1 MGEPRIRMG
10 ISTCLLGEKVRY
22 DGQHKHDP
30 YLTGTLGR
38 FFEWVPVCPEVECGL
53 SIPREAMRLVGDPDH
68 PRLVTQK
75 TGIDHTDRMQVWAR
89 KRLREL
95 EPLGLHG
102 YVFKRAS
109 PSSGLE
115 RVKVYD
121 PAGGLPRKVGVGLWA
136 RAFTE
141 HFPLLPVE
149 EEGRL
154 HDPTLRENFIERVF
168 ALKSFRETL
177 ARGRTRANLVD
188 FHARHKLLL
197 MAHAPEKLRTLGRL
211 VARAK
216 ELPTG
221 ELFERYQALFLET
234 LAVHATVRKH
244 VNVLQHMLGYFKQQL
259 DADEKAELLEAIAQ
273 YHAELVP
280 LVVPLTLLKHHIRKH
295 GEPYLAAQVYLS
307 PHPVELRLR

>member
-1 MGEPRIRMG
+1 MG
-10 ISTCLLGEKVRY
+10 ISSCLLGEKVRY

-53 SIPREAMRLVGDPDH
+53 PVPREAMRLVGDPDH

-75 TGIDHTDRMQVWAR
+75 TGIDHTDRMQAWAR

-95 EPLGLHG
+95 EPLDLHG

-121 PAGGLPRKVGVGLWA
+121 ASGLPRKVGVGIWA

-141 HFPLLPVE
+141 HFPLLPAE

-154 HDPTLRENFIERVF
+154 HDPALRENFIERVF
-168 ALKSFRETL
+168 ALQRFRETV
-177 ARGRTRANLVD
+177 AHGRTRARLVE
-188 FHARHKLLL
+188 FHAHHKLQL
-197 MAHAPEKLRTLGRL
+197 MAHAPEKLRALGRL

-216 ELPTG
+216 ELPAT
-221 ELFERYQALFLET
+221 ELYERYQALFLET

-244 VNVLQHMLGYFKQQL
+244 VNVLQHMLGYFKRSL
-259 DADEKAELLEAIAQ
+259 TADEKAELLEAIDR
-273 YHAELVP
+273 YRAELAP
-280 LVVPLTLLKHHIRKH
+280 LVVPLTLLGHYLRKH
-295 GEPYLAAQVYLS
+295 GEPYLAMQTYLA
-307 PHPVELRLR
+307 PHPIELRLR

>member
-1 MGEPRIRMG
+1 MG
-10 ISTCLLGEKVRY
+10 ISSCLLGERVRY

-30 YLTGTLGR
+30 YLTETLGQ

-53 SIPREAMRLVGDPDH
+53 SIPREAMRLVGDPER

-75 TGIDHTDRMQVWAR
+75 TGIDHTERMQAWAR

-95 EPLGLHG
+95 EPLDLHG

-115 RVKVYD
+115 RVKVYE
-121 PAGGLPRKVGVGLWA
+121 GSGMPRKVGVGLWA

-141 HFPLLPVE
+141 HFPLLPAE

-154 HDPTLRENFIERVF
+154 HDPVLRENFIERVF
-168 ALKSFRETL
+168 ALKSFRETV
-177 ARGRTRANLVD
+177 ARGRTRANLVE

-197 MAHAPEKLRTLGRL
+197 MSHSPEKLRELGRL
-211 VARAK
+211 VAHAK
-216 ELPTG
+216 ELPST
-221 ELFERYQALFLET
+221 ELYERYQVLFLAA

-259 DADEKAELLEAIAQ
+259 DAAEKVELLEAIDQ
-273 YHAELVP
+273 YRRELVP
-280 LVVPLTLLKHHIRKH
+280 LVVPLTLLKHYIRKH
-295 GEPYLAAQVYLS
+295 GEPYLSTQVYLS

>member
-1 MGEPRIRMG
+1 MG
-10 ISTCLLGEKVRY
+10 ISSCLLGERVRY

-30 YLTGTLGR
+30 YLTETLGR

-53 SIPREAMRLVGDPDH
+53 SIPREAMRLVGDPER

-75 TGIDHTDRMQVWAR
+75 TGIDHTERMQAWAR

-95 EPLGLHG
+95 EPLDLHG

-115 RVKVYD
+115 RVKVYE
-121 PAGGLPRKVGVGLWA
+121 GSGMPRKVGVGLWA

-141 HFPLLPVE
+141 HFPLLPAE

-154 HDPTLRENFIERVF
+154 HDPVLRENFIERVF
-168 ALKSFRETL
+168 ALKSFRETV
-177 ARGRTRANLVD
+177 ARGRTRANLVE

-197 MAHAPEKLRTLGRL
+197 MSHSPEKLRELGRL
-211 VARAK
+211 VAHAK
-216 ELPTG
+216 ELPPT
-221 ELFERYQALFLET
+221 ELYERYQVLLLAT

-244 VNVLQHMLGYFKQQL
+244 VNVLQHMLGYFKRQL
-259 DADEKAELLEAIAQ
+259 DAAEKVELLEAIDQ
-273 YHAELVP
+273 YRRELVP
-280 LVVPLTLLKHHIRKH
+280 LLVPLTLLKHYIRKH
-295 GEPYLAAQVYLS
+295 GEPYLATQVYLS